1 MKKIIKLTESDL
13 TKIVKRIINE
23 SQDPLSQFTKEEL
36 DNIYDRVGRL
46 SQPGFFEDDEA
57 ESYLFY
63 TVAKKDEN
71 LYGSLVDWLEKN
83 GIYNPRLRQGHRLK
97 TVNESQDP
105 LSQFTEEELEK
116 IYKEVLNMSNPVFF
130 EDWEARNYLYYKVA
144 NKDEELFD
152 SLVQWMNGKGFD
164 TRNL

>member
-36 DNIYDRVGRL
+36 DNISDRVGRL

-97 TVNESQDP
+97 TVNESSKKEIDVKGKKC
-105 LSQFTEEELEK
+105 EVCGK
-116 IYKEVLNMSNPVFF
+116 GIYKETSLMDDMSGTLHCSKCDKMV
-130 EDWEARNYLYYKVA
+130 DRYKIYTPI
-144 NKDEELFD
+144 KD
-152 SLVQWMNGKGFD
+152 KKK
-164 TRNL
+164 